1 MSRAHVRIIETNSHI
16 CGMPWLSKIQIFLHC
31 SYGLHSA
38 SDSGSQRVL
47 AVGVGFGSGHGF
59 RASKPFTW
67 ADEGCIS
74 VEAAHVPMQ
83 LEESIISPFGK
94 RPVRVLGRR
103 MVSQS
108 VLFKCALWDD
118 AVVAP
123 PSLFTRDAFV
133 SVRAYHWKRAFVCC
147 HSVSAQYRVCVLGR
161 IMVTSGSFKS
171 KQLR

>member
-16 CGMPWLSKIQIFLHC
+16 CGIPWLSKIQIFLHC

-103 MVSQS
+103 MVSQCS
-108 VLFKCALWDD
+108 LGVRCGTTRLWLLQAFLRGMHSCLCAHTIGREPLF
-118 AVVAP
+118 VAI
-123 PSLFTRDAFV
+123 R
-133 SVRAYHWKRAFVCC
+133 
-147 HSVSAQYRVCVLGR
+147 
-161 IMVTSGSFKS
+161 
-171 KQLR
+171 